1 VRRVRASFVLIS
13 VAASTALC
21 GCADGYL
28 FRNDHRISIDSPGS
42 FATVHQPLTVR
53 WTARDFTAPHDG
65 SFAVFFD
72 LAPPPPGQTLGDIPP
87 LQRRLVRVVDTTSV
101 EAPAFTHDS
110 STTGPLQDHHQVT
123 VVLLDGQGRRISETA
138 GYVEFDVST

>member
-1 VRRVRASFVLIS
+1 LRRCLA
-13 VAASTALC
+13 VAALAVLSSTLS

-28 FRNDHRISIDSPGS
+28 FHNDHRISIDSPGS
-42 FATVHQPLTVR
+42 FASVRQPLTVR
-53 WTARDFTAPHDG
+53 WTSPDFSAPRDG

-87 LQRRLVRVVDTTSV
+87 LQKRFVRVVDTTHV

-110 STTGPLQDHHQVT
+110 SSTGPLQDHHEVT
-123 VVLLDGQGRRISETA
+123 VILLDRQGRRISETA

>member
-1 VRRVRASFVLIS
+1 LRRGLAIVTLGVLSS
-13 VAASTALC
+13 VLS

-42 FATVHQPLTVR
+42 FASVRQPLTVR
-53 WTARDFTAPHDG
+53 WTAADFVAPRDG

-72 LAPPPPGQTLGDIPP
+72 RAPPPPGRTIGDIPP
-87 LQRRLVRVVDTTSV
+87 LEKRFVRIVDVTHV
-101 EAPAFTHDS
+101 DAPAFTHDDT
-110 STTGPLQDHHQVT
+110 TTGPLQDHHEVT
-123 VVLLDGQGRRISETA
+123 VVLLDRSGRRISETA